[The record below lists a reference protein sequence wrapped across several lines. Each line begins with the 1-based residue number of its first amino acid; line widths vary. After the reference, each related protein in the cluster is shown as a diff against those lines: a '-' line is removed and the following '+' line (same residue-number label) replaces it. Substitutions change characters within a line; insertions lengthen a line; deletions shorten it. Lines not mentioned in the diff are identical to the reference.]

1 MTPGA
6 RSLTPAW
13 HHVYNPPVRT
23 ASQLLVLIA
32 LVTPCRSALAAQAS
46 CSFDTAARI
55 RPDTV
60 ILGLAPGK
68 RDIPR
73 ELLADYISA
82 AEAIREQF
90 SRPTTLS
97 LPFAV
102 RVVTGRKS
110 NQPQTSY
117 APYGLHGFVR
127 FQLDSAGK
135 LTDGPILVSNASP
148 EIADG
153 VVAAIQR
160 ADSNYA
166 FPPPS
171 RQLRQVNGEIML
183 RFVDTVWTKDPSVAL
198 VRLIVPV
205 VRADRD
211 PLVLDYPPMSYPPNM
226 EQHGMSGRV
235 LLEFII
241 RTDSTMDQSSLQV
254 LESPHSDFATRAL
267 KGLTVAHYRP
277 AKIGNCAV
285 PALVRLPVDFK
296 IRRAEITGEI
306 RTVP

>member
-1 MTPGA
+1 MLALLLPLSILA
-6 RSLTPAW
+6 QNPA
-13 HHVYNPPVRT
+13 
-23 ASQLLVLIA
+23 A
-32 LVTPCRSALAAQAS
+32 
-46 CSFDTAARI
+46 CSFDTAARL

-60 ILGLAPGK
+60 ILGLAAGR
-68 RDIPR
+68 RDVRP

-90 SRPTTLS
+90 TRPASLS

-102 RVVTGRKS
+102 RVVTGKKS
-110 NQPQTSY
+110 NQIQTSSPY
-117 APYGLHGFVR
+117 ARYGLGGFIR
-127 FQLDSAGK
+127 FQLDSTGK
-135 LTDGPILVSNASP
+135 LTNAPIMVSSSSP
-148 EIADG
+148 EIANG
-153 VVAAIQR
+153 IVAAIQR

-171 RQLRQVNGEIML
+171 KQLRQADGEITL
-183 RFVDTVWTKDPSVAL
+183 RFVDTVGLKDPSVAL
-198 VRLIVPV
+198 MRLIVPA

-211 PLVLDYPPMSYPPNM
+211 PMVLDYPPMSYPPNM
-226 EQHGMSGRV
+226 LQLGMSGRV

-241 RTDSTMDQSSLQV
+241 KTDSTMDQSSLQV

-285 PALVRLPVDFK
+285 PALVVMPVDFK
-296 IRRAEITGEI
+296 IRRADIRGEI